1 MTVSLRFDT
10 KQFKS
15 FAKNMREALG
25 QLHLANRRWW
35 KEVWRRIPRR
45 QKERHLGRAGLPR
58 GFGLFIYF

>member
-10 KQFKS
+10 KQFKI

-25 QLHLANRRWW
+25 QLHLANRRW

-45 QKERHLGRAGLPR
+45 QMGRHLGRAGLPR